1 MGKPD
6 RNASPV
12 PVVIEQYDPNWP
24 RQFEREKVLLG
35 RVFSAVNVSI
45 EHVGSTAIPN
55 MGAKPIIDIMI
66 GVACLTEIE
75 SRIPN
80 LEAIEYRYVPKC
92 EAELPERRYF
102 RKPFTGPSTHH
113 LHCVCRDTAFW
124 NRHILFRDYLREHPN
139 VAADYLRLKLE
150 LAKQH
155 RADRTAYTKAKS
167 TFIESILEKAE
178 THKVAVP

>member
-1 MGKPD
+1 MVKPE

-12 PVVIEQYDPNWP
+12 PVVIEQYDPKWP
-24 RQFEREKVLLG
+24 QQFELEKALLDG
-35 RVFSAVNVSI
+35 IISAVNASI

-66 GVACLTEIE
+66 GVPRLTEIE

-80 LEAIEYRYVPKC
+80 LEKIGYRYVQRY

-124 NRHILFRDYLREHPN
+124 NRHVLFRDYLR
-139 VAADYLRLKLE
+139 
-150 LAKQH
+150 
-155 RADRTAYTKAKS
+155 
-167 TFIESILEKAE
+167 
-178 THKVAVP
+178 